1 MFNPCATSHS
11 FTSHPF
17 QVASEFD
24 EFRGDYQ
31 SKEIAST
38 PPPPVFKRFE
48 EDAAVFEWRNWK
60 GFRLSLQCVKMNART
75 EEEAEA
81 AEAAGKAEWAT
92 IYSGEIPRAE
102 VRLSEPTSLYVF
114 RTVRPA
120 GVSPDGNTYEV
131 GQ

>member
-1 MFNPCATSHS
+1 MSFSVSFETYRILPDKVCAT
-11 FTSHPF
+11 
-17 QVASEFD
+17 
-24 EFRGDYQ
+24 
-31 SKEIAST
+31 T
-38 PPPPVFKRFE
+38 PGHY
-48 EDAAVFEWRNWK
+48 RNK
-60 GFRLSLQCVKMNART
+60 TNART